1 MSPDHDSPYYCPI
14 HGIKAMLT
22 EEGVTGN
29 WDNLEKAKVAVEAHL
44 IRCTAATKI
53 AKLPGLSATVHGYI
67 DVVQGKVSTGGDSES
82 RGVAEVMEEARRRR
96 GEGWPRP
103 DPLERARGTP

>member
-67 DVVQGKVSTGGDSES
+67 DVVQVKVSTGGALAVK
-82 RGVAEVMEEARRRR
+82 RLLYLKVVMEAIDLKIRSLGASRR
-96 GEGWPRP
+96 
-103 DPLERARGTP
+103 